1 MFVNR
6 LDKVWSKRL
15 CGVAKNHPL
24 WPLNLLKFYTSLKTN
39 RHIMKDPSLSRRR
52 CLQLSALAGCSLILT
67 GRGLKA
73 QEPLPADYIRP
84 GPITALGKAPG
95 LRSQLLSQGS
105 SRTYAIIFG
114 KYDEFMAGLTE
125 FAENNQLKASHF
137 TAIGAFHEAL
147 FGWFDGEKKAYKKIP
162 ITQQVE
168 VISLVGDIGLVNGK
182 PVVHAHGVVGL
193 EDGTTRGGH
202 IISATVWPTLE
213 LFLTDEPR
221 SLVKEEDPA
230 TGLFLFHPES

>member
-1 MFVNR
+1 
-6 LDKVWSKRL
+6 
-15 CGVAKNHPL
+15 VAIESPQI
-24 WPLNLLKFYTSLKTN
+24 YSSLKTN

-125 FAENNQLKASHF
+125 FAETNQLKASHF
-137 TAIGAFHEAL
+137 TAIGAFTKR
-147 FGWFDGEKKAYKKIP
+147 FSDGSMARKKR
-162 ITQQVE
+162 
-168 VISLVGDIGLVNGK
+168 
-182 PVVHAHGVVGL
+182 
-193 EDGTTRGGH
+193 TRKSG
-202 IISATVWPTLE
+202 SPNK
-213 LFLTDEPR
+213 
-221 SLVKEEDPA
+221 SK
-230 TGLFLFHPES
+230 

>member
-1 MFVNR
+1 
-6 LDKVWSKRL
+6 
-15 CGVAKNHPL
+15 VAIESPQI
-24 WPLNLLKFYTSLKTN
+24 YGSLKTN
-39 RHIMKDPSLSRRR
+39 RHIMKDSSLSRRR
-52 CLQLSALAGCSLILT
+52 CLQLSTLAGCSLILT

-73 QEPLPADYIRP
+73 QDTLPADYIRP
-84 GPITALGKAPG
+84 GPITVLGKAPG

-193 EDGTTRGGH
+193 PDGTTRGGH

-213 LFLTDEPR
+213 LFLTDEPG
-221 SLVKEEDPA
+221 SLVKEEDPD

>member
-1 MFVNR
+1 
-6 LDKVWSKRL
+6 
-15 CGVAKNHPL
+15 
-24 WPLNLLKFYTSLKTN
+24 
-39 RHIMKDPSLSRRR
+39 MKDPYLSRRR
-52 CLQLSALAGCSLILT
+52 CLQISALAGCSLLLT
-67 GRGLKA
+67 GRGLEA
-73 QEPLPADYIRP
+73 QEPLPAEYIRP

-95 LRSQLLSQGS
+95 LRSQLLSEGS

-125 FAENNQLKASHF
+125 FAVNHKLKASHF

-147 FGWFDGEKKAYKKIP
+147 FGWFDGEKNAYKKIP
-162 ITQQVE
+162 ISQQVE
-168 VISLVGDIGLVNGK
+168 VISLIGDIGLVNGK

-193 EDGTTRGGH
+193 EDGITRGGH

-213 LFLTDEPR
+213 LFLTDEPS

-230 TGLFLFHPES
+230 TGLYLFHPES

>member
-1 MFVNR
+1 
-6 LDKVWSKRL
+6 
-15 CGVAKNHPL
+15 
-24 WPLNLLKFYTSLKTN
+24 
-39 RHIMKDPSLSRRR
+39 LSRRR

-84 GPITALGKAPG
+84 GPIIALGEAPG

-125 FAENNQLKASHF
+125 FAENNKLKASHF
-137 TAIGAFHEAL
+137 SAIGAFHEAL

-162 ITQQVE
+162 ISQQVE

-182 PVVHAHGVVGL
+182 ALTARCWRPTKIGSAPRAGVSDDRLFEKFRIKIAALIQKHAADAEKFPWVSRLV
-193 EDGTTRGGH
+193 D
-202 IISATVWPTLE
+202 PE
-213 LFLTDEPR
+213 L
-221 SLVKEEDPA
+221 
-230 TGLFLFHPES
+230 

>member
-1 MFVNR
+1 
-6 LDKVWSKRL
+6 
-15 CGVAKNHPL
+15 VAIESPQI
-24 WPLNLLKFYTSLKTN
+24 YGSLKTN
-39 RHIMKDPSLSRRR
+39 RHIMKDSSLSRRR

-84 GPITALGKAPG
+84 GPITVLGKAPG

-221 SLVKEEDPA
+221 SLVKEEDPD
-230 TGLFLFHPES
+230 TGLFLFHPVS

>member
-1 MFVNR
+1 
-6 LDKVWSKRL
+6 
-15 CGVAKNHPL
+15 VAIESPQIDG
-24 WPLNLLKFYTSLKTN
+24 SLKTN
-39 RHIMKDPSLSRRR
+39 RHIMKDSSLSRRR

-84 GPITALGKAPG
+84 GPITALGKAPA

-125 FAENNQLKASHF
+125 FAENNQCKASHF

-147 FGWFDGEKKAYKKIP
+147 FGWFDGEKKAF
-162 ITQQVE
+162 
-168 VISLVGDIGLVNGK
+168 SLVGDIGLVNGK

-221 SLVKEEDPA
+221 SLVKEEDPD
-230 TGLFLFHPES
+230 TGLFLFHPVS